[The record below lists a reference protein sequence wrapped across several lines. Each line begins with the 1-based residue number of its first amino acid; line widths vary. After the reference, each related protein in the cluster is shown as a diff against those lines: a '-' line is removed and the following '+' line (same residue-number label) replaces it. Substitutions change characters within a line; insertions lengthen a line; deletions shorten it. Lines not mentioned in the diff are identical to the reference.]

1 MQRRGRRGVTAR
13 IAGLAR
19 ANPGTVYAPY
29 SSRSWGREA
38 ELLHAFFGQPTGS
51 YTVEVEVAHMFLRH
65 VDVYCFDQPLDS
77 PCHHKAE
84 PKIKV
89 IMPI

>member
-1 MQRRGRRGVTAR
+1 M
-13 IAGLAR
+13 
-19 ANPGTVYAPY
+19 
-29 SSRSWGREA
+29 
-38 ELLHAFFGQPTGS
+38 HAFFGQPTDS

-77 PCHHKAE
+77 PRHHKAE